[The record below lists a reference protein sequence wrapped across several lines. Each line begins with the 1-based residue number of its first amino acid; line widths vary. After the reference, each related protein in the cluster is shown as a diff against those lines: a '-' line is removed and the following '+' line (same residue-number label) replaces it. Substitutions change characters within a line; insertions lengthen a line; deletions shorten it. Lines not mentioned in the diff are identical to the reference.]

1 MKYYLAPMEGITGF
15 VFRNAY
21 HDYFAPMDKYFTPF
35 ISPNQNICFTPKE
48 YRDIC
53 PDNNRIPNV
62 IPQILTNKPE
72 DFIKT
77 AGALAEMGYEEV
89 NLNLGCPSGTVTAK
103 HKGAGFLTQT
113 ERLRAFFDR
122 IFEKPQV
129 RISVKTRLGMY
140 SPDEFSELLAIF
152 NAYPLEELIIHP
164 RIRQEFYDG
173 TPHRDVYLAAAKES
187 ANPLCYNGDLFC
199 AEDVRALAAGCREAE
214 SVACAAECREA
225 EKAACAAGAQ
235 EAEKAACAT
244 GAQEAESAAC
254 AGPAEA
260 GRETGTES
268 AGREEAR
275 NKAGG
280 KTAAVMLGR
289 GVLRDPWL
297 VSKCREAEKNGEM
310 KEKRYSDPKRI
321 QEFSARL
328 FSDYAQ
334 YMGEHNAMFRMKELW
349 LYLAEAFAD
358 ADANRRKIK
367 KAQSGAELAAV
378 VQGLRPKEG
387 ACENDGMD

>member
-21 HDYFAPMDKYFTPF
+21 HDYFAPMDKYFAPF

-53 PDNNRIPNV
+53 PDNNQIPNV

-77 AGALAEMGYEEV
+77 AQALAEMGYEEV

-103 HKGAGFLTQT
+103 HKGAGFLTET
-113 ERLRAFFDR
+113 ERLREFFDR
-122 IFEKPQV
+122 IFQKPQV

-140 SPDEFSELLAIF
+140 SPDEFPQLLAVF
-152 NAYPLEELIIHP
+152 NEYPLAELIIHP

-173 TPHRDVYLAAAKES
+173 TPHWEVYLAAVRES
-187 ANPLCYNGDLFC
+187 RNPLCCNGNLFC
-199 AEDVRALAAGCREAE
+199 AEAVKTLLN
-214 SVACAAECREA
+214 ECREA
-225 EKAACAAGAQ
+225 ER
-235 EAEKAACAT
+235 ERRESST
-244 GAQEAESAAC
+244 G
-254 AGPAEA
+254 GI
-260 GRETGTES
+260 TG
-268 AGREEAR
+268 
-275 NKAGG
+275 
-280 KTAAVMLGR
+280 AVMLGR

-297 VSKCREAEKNGEM
+297 TAKCRNIEKNAGEQ
-310 KEKRYSDPKRI
+310 EHIFSDPKRI

-328 FSDYAQ
+328 FKDYAQ

-367 KAQSGAELAAV
+367 KLQSGAELAAL
-378 VQGLRPKEG
+378 VQEMRPREEG
-387 ACENDGMD
+387 